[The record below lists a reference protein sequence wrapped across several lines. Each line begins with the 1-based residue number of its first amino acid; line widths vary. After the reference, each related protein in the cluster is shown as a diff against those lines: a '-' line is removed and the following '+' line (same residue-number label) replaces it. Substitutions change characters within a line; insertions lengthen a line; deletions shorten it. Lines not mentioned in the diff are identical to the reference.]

1 MEQQTQV
8 LRGFLA
14 HVRSKEAKAEADGG
28 FVGEFLK
35 LKRQSTKY
43 RAEKT
48 YPTKAAERQENVKKN
63 RYKDIVPFDH
73 SRVRLSLSTSP
84 SNNDYINANF
94 IKGVFKEQAYIATQG
109 PLAGTIVDFLR
120 MIWEYNVEVIV
131 MACREFEMGKKKC
144 ERYWPEKLGEVFV
157 CDPFTVCCESEENK
171 GDYVTRVLKVT
182 YRDLTR
188 KFWQL
193 HYMNWPDHGVP
204 DSIPPILEMIQE
216 MRMYQDHEN
225 VPICIHCSAGCGR
238 TGALCAI
245 DYTWNLLK
253 NELITEKFSI
263 FHLVQDMRTQRPSVV
278 QTKEQYE
285 LVYRAVT
292 LLFERFLQ
300 TIDLNPRRTEIPA
313 PSLPIQAESE
323 RDFSEELGIA
333 SELELEILL
342 KMVEQDP
349 KAVEWCKRGNWQFDQ
364 THHVPELTESL
375 KLSCPAVEEAP
386 PSIHVS
392 LPPKDPVKDL
402 LALTTEP
409 ELSNHHSEEVVRRQK
424 PQPVPR
430 TSLMLKDKVGHKLQ
444 QVDQLPSREKEI
456 EPDLILE
463 TPEESEGWWSSV
475 EDPYFSS
482 ALEHKSP
489 SESVD
494 ERFLSVQWTRS
505 SYCEGPSLA
514 LNGQVLE
521 PTHTGFLSTGMALAS
536 PDDDEP
542 PPLPERT
549 PESFILADKSDNQSS
564 KLVSPLPNTCQP
576 FLIRSVPEPDPDLG
590 TAERETYP
598 AEPEGRGRGLVV
610 LYPPDTEDV
619 FHGDGGPPSPV
630 PPLPERTPESYI
642 LATGE
647 DLVVNMIRDTPGA
660 SCARVGTSQEWCG
673 SSELQAEKTKMWKR
687 SKSLK
692 VRMSFPAVPSFAPP
706 PIPTPL
712 EKTTFLPL
720 PPVPSL
726 PPPAPPPS
734 DAGPPRSLTPPLPE
748 RTPESFLLAPQED
761 HLIEGPS
768 HPPDRQHIGTSC
780 EWAGNAQP
788 KKHLDSVMNRSK
800 SVRVRSS
807 KQEPLLFAC
816 PSICS
821 NAVLTPGGNI
831 PVGSQA
837 VDSGAAADTTVPGDR
852 LNQSSEKTPL
862 SNKPRTKSLK
872 FLKNMRK
879 PKENPPPSSA
889 PSAPAPPYG
898 ITPIFRF
905 GFGNRFRKPKGPR
918 NQPENWV

>member
-225 VPICIHCSAGCGR
+225 VPICIHCRGSSGC
-238 TGALCAI
+238 
-245 DYTWNLLK
+245 
-253 NELITEKFSI
+253 
-263 FHLVQDMRTQRPSVV
+263 TQ
-278 QTKEQYE
+278 
-285 LVYRAVT
+285 
-292 LLFERFLQ
+292 
-300 TIDLNPRRTEIPA
+300 IPA

-576 FLIRSVPEPDPDLG
+576 FLIHSVPEPDPDLG
-590 TAERETYP
+590 TGAVTVSTFAER
-598 AEPEGRGRGLVV
+598 L
-610 LYPPDTEDV
+610 
-619 FHGDGGPPSPV
+619 
-630 PPLPERTPESYI
+630 
-642 LATGE
+642 
-647 DLVVNMIRDTPGA
+647 
-660 SCARVGTSQEWCG
+660 
-673 SSELQAEKTKMWKR
+673 
-687 SKSLK
+687 
-692 VRMSFPAVPSFAPP
+692 
-706 PIPTPL
+706 
-712 EKTTFLPL
+712 
-720 PPVPSL
+720 
-726 PPPAPPPS
+726 
-734 DAGPPRSLTPPLPE
+734 
-748 RTPESFLLAPQED
+748 
-761 HLIEGPS
+761 
-768 HPPDRQHIGTSC
+768 
-780 EWAGNAQP
+780 
-788 KKHLDSVMNRSK
+788 
-800 SVRVRSS
+800 
-807 KQEPLLFAC
+807 
-816 PSICS
+816 
-821 NAVLTPGGNI
+821 
-831 PVGSQA
+831 
-837 VDSGAAADTTVPGDR
+837 
-852 LNQSSEKTPL
+852 L
-862 SNKPRTKSLK
+862 SN
-872 FLKNMRK
+872 FN
-879 PKENPPPSSA
+879 
-889 PSAPAPPYG
+889 
-898 ITPIFRF
+898 
-905 GFGNRFRKPKGPR
+905 
-918 NQPENWV
+918 